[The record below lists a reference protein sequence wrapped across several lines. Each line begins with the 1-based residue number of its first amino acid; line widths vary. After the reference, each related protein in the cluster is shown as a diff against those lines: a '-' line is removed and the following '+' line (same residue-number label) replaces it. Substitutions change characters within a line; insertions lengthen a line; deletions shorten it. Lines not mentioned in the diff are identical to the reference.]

1 MDEKKKNTPFPAVWG
16 LAACMVLI
24 VSRALAKAGTAGLG
38 SLSTVLVI
46 LALCLCLHLA
56 RRTSALTQPHV
67 WNGRASLLLFMLPL
81 VMLFLTVLQINLM
94 RLPGWFASKPFL
106 AVLILFSLPVFF
118 CCWFLYYAAKVAR
131 DMWFRR
137 FAAGLAFIGG
147 AYVILRLAND
157 VILPLIPAVPEAVLK
172 VAALNPQVSIL
183 IYLIAAAGFIAVAAM
198 KER

>member
-1 MDEKKKNTPFPAVWG
+1 MEERKKITPSPAVWG
-16 LAACMVLI
+16 VAACMVLI

-56 RRTSALTQPHV
+56 RRTSALTYAHV
-67 WNGRASLLLFMLPL
+67 WNGRASLLLFLLPL
-81 VMLFLTVLQINLM
+81 GMLLLTVLQLILM
-94 RLPGWFASKPFL
+94 RQPGWFASKPFL

-118 CCWFLYYAAKVAR
+118 CLWFLYYSAKVAGGA
-131 DMWFRR
+131 WLRR
-137 FAAGLAFIGG
+137 FAVGLAFIGG
-147 AYVILRLAND
+147 VYVLLRLAND
-157 VILPLIPAVPEAVLK
+157 VILPLISAVPEAVLK